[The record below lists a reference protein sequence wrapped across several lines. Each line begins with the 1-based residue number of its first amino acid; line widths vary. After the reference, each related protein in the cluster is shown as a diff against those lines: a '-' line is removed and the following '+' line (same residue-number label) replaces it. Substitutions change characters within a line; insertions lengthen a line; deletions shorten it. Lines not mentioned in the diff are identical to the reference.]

1 MRARWLVTRWFVG
14 LLFVLLGGVSVLA
27 PGTVVR
33 AATINVPADQP
44 TIQAAINAAAPNDT
58 IVIAAGTY
66 MGTGNVGVTVNK
78 AVTILGAGAGQTII
92 DGQHSS
98 QAFNVTA
105 TGVAIGNLT
114 IQNGG
119 NVLFPGGAIAIANG
133 GALTV
138 TDTTFS
144 GNTET
149 EGGGIFNDIG
159 GTLMVTG
166 STFSGNG
173 AVDSLGGGISSSGTL
188 TVTNSTFSANIGAEG
203 GAIFN
208 VGGTLTVTNSTF
220 SGNSIPSTPSSTGG
234 GGIANTGTMFV
245 TNSTFS
251 GNFDTVGG
259 GGALYNE
266 GTGTLT
272 MTNSTFSGNFA
283 PAGGG
288 GGILNR
294 GALTLTNTLIAS
306 STTSSDLAQQGGSLT
321 GSNNLLDDAAIGTGF
336 SDNDANHNIV
346 GHPALL
352 GALDAYGSANGIQ
365 TFALLPG
372 SPAIDKGVA
381 AGQGPPSDPVPA
393 ADQRGIAR
401 VGIAPDIGAFESQGF
416 TFSTLTGTPQ
426 SALINT
432 QFATPLGVTVIAT
445 APGEPVDGGQV
456 AFTVT
461 PVGGAS
467 ATLATSPATIAGGTA
482 SVTATANGV
491 VGGPYTVTPS
501 ASGVSGTAT
510 FSLTNT
516 ALTAPISLVVTN
528 TNETAAAD
536 AACIVGNCS
545 LRQAVNASNAND
557 PGVGN
562 HNTITFTNGLNG
574 TVMLANGTLTLTRSV
589 TIDGSGATIAVDGNH
604 AVTVFAMN
612 SGVTVA
618 ISTLTIQN
626 GNSGNGNGGFGGG
639 INNFGGA
646 LTVTNST
653 FTGNSTS
660 GNGGGIFSTGT
671 LTVTN
676 STFSANSASGGGGS
690 GGGGIFSTST
700 GGGTLTVT
708 NSILSGNSTSGNGGG
723 IFSNNSGGGTTVTNT
738 LLAGNTAPSGQGPDA
753 SGAFTSGGGNL
764 IGIVDAQAVGFTQ
777 PTDLKGTPATPLNPL
792 LGTLGAY
799 GGPTQTFPLLPGS
812 PAIDKGVAA
821 GAPAADQRG
830 KPRVGAPDTGAFESQ
845 GFTFSTPTGTP
856 QSTAVGTQF
865 VTPLGVTVTANAPI
879 EPVNG
884 GQIIFTVTPV
894 GGATASLATSPATI
908 SGGTASVTATA
919 NGTAGGPYTV
929 TPSANGVSGTATF
942 SLTNTRGPVT
952 SIVLTGP
959 GGATALTLKVGETV
973 QLTATA
979 TYADHSTQVLPA
991 VQLVWQSG
999 DSAKVAVDANGNAT
1013 GLSAGGP
1020 VTVTATQGGVTGQ
1033 IAVTVATPVLT
1044 GVQPAPA
1051 PASRPGGANAPTGGS
1066 PTPAPL
1072 PSGPVPGGAGPAPH
1086 PNPPGR

>member
-1 MRARWLVTRWFVG
+1 MRARWLVTRWFVV
-14 LLFVLLGGVSVLA
+14 LLFVLLGTLA
-27 PGTVVR
+27 LGPPSPVR
-33 AATINVPADQP
+33 AVGHVVNTLTDATTGSCATTCTLRDAIALAAAGETITFSVTGTITLNQTLGTLNVNQAM
-44 TIQAAINAAAPNDT
+44 TIQGPT
-58 IVIAAGTY
+58 
-66 MGTGNVGVTVNK
+66 
-78 AVTILGAGAGQTII
+78 GAGITVDGGCTDCQIGGAHTTGTRIFFLDFGGTMTI
-92 DGQHSS
+92 DR
-98 QAFNVTA
+98 
-105 TGVAIGNLT
+105 LT
-114 IQNGG
+114 LTHGNGG
-119 NVLFPGGAIAIANG
+119 VGGAIQNFSGGTLVVTNCLFFENFANG
-133 GALTV
+133 G
-138 TDTTFS
+138 
-144 GNTET
+144 
-149 EGGGIFNDIG
+149 
-159 GTLMVTG
+159 
-166 STFSGNG
+166 
-173 AVDSLGGGISSSGTL
+173 
-188 TVTNSTFSANIGAEG
+188 
-203 GAIFN
+203 GAIE
-208 VGGTLTVTNSTF
+208 
-220 SGNSIPSTPSSTGG
+220 SG
-234 GGIANTGTMFV
+234 
-245 TNSTFS
+245 
-251 GNFDTVGG
+251 DG
-259 GGALYNE
+259 GGA
-266 GTGTLT
+266 LT
-272 MTNSTFSGNFA
+272 MTNSTVTNNANGSSLGSVAVRDAALTMTNDTVA
-283 PAGGG
+283 NNLNGISETAG
-288 GGILNR
+288 
-294 GALTLTNTLIAS
+294 AATLTNTISANN
-306 STTSSDLAQQGGSLT
+306 GGSDISTPGAGTITGTHNLIDDATFGTLT
-321 GSNNLLDDAAIGTGF
+321 GGSSNINA
-336 SDNDANHNIV
+336 
-346 GHPALL
+346 PALL
-352 GALDAYGSANGIQ
+352 GPLGAYGSTNGTQ
-365 TFALLPG
+365 TLPLLPG
-372 SPAIDKGVA
+372 SPAIN
-381 AGQGPPSDPVPA
+381 AGTSTGAPA
-393 ADQRGIAR
+393 TDQRGISR
-401 VGIAPDIGAFESQGF
+401 PQLGVVDIGAFESQGF
-416 TFSTLTGTPQ
+416 TFSTPTGTPQ

-432 QFATPLGVTVIAT
+432 QFAIPLGVTVT
-445 APGEPVDGGQV
+445 ANVPIEPVDGGQV
-456 AFTVT
+456 IFTVT
-461 PVGGAS
+461 PAISGAAAS
-467 ATLATSPATIAGGTA
+467 LATSPATISSGTV
-482 SVTATANGV
+482 SVTATANGTA
-491 VGGPYTVTPS
+491 GGPYPVTPS
-501 ASGVSGTAT
+501 ASGTSGTAT

-516 ALTAPISLVVTN
+516 VPAVPISLVVTN

-708 NSILSGNSTSGNGGG
+708 NSTLSGNSTSGNGGG

-799 GGPTQTFPLLPGS
+799 SGPTQTFPLLPGS

-959 GGATALTLKVGETV
+959 GGATALTLKVGETA